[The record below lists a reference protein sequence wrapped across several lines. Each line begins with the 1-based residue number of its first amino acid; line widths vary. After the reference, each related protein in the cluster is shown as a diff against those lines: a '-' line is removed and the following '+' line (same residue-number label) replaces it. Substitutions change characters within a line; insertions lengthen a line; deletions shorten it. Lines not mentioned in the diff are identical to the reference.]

1 MRKIKLNLAK
11 ILSFIMLI
19 SLVLGNFSEKVV
31 KASQGGYDFYTIENR
46 SFVNYLSYGNKMIL
60 AYEST
65 DNESS
70 KKLTISSVENGKE
83 TIINEIEGSY
93 SANLTESK
101 VDNVILLDLLPYGE
115 EAVSYK
121 KVNLSENKVY
131 DITEEEYKSLQD
143 NVEEEEKVWSDG
155 EKEEVLQKINKRTGL
170 NLTIKDK
177 KLEYINEYY
186 SEYVNGNE
194 RIGIELGYRNSEK
207 SVIEFYVRYTNEN
220 ENEHYSGLV
229 FGDYVFIRSNKINL
243 YPTYT
248 VSNGDLYIFTESDE
262 EFSSDCEIIKV
273 TKEGKE
279 SHKSIDEITNNSY
292 MEVNGEYIYIGH
304 YVKDGYIPKLNI
316 YKLNGNSYALV
327 NTIHYINRVLSL
339 DGNNSTFLRVNDE
352 KLEIAKLKGADIEV
366 LYDVSSILG
375 NASELNGILFL
386 GIEENYVLGYDNKI
400 IVMQK
405 NNSNQP
411 SKPENP
417 ENNDNVVIKPSEDKV
432 LVEVSKI
439 NPNEKNE
446 ININTEFTANN
457 VEVVINDVESL
468 KKGTGSLNINV
479 NNGVEL
485 NLPLAIID
493 KALLDGAKS
502 IAVKLD
508 ILENSYI
515 LNDVKGVNKVFD
527 FNLIVNKE
535 EGSTF
540 IHNFKDGQAEVTLNL
555 TDKDL
560 EGLNKDNIVV
570 YYYNDAE
577 KKFEAMETNVED
589 NKVTFKTSHFS
600 KYVIAEKIEDN
611 AENIPNAHDT
621 NSSNNAENKNET
633 SKGTL
638 PNTGAVLSSNI
649 ILIIAL
655 GLLLIGRAMF
665 IRRKKTA

>member
-31 KASQGGYDFYTIENR
+31 KASEGGDDFYTIENR

-292 MEVNGEYIYIGH
+292 MEVNGEYIY
-304 YVKDGYIPKLNI
+304 
-316 YKLNGNSYALV
+316 
-327 NTIHYINRVLSL
+327 RSL
-339 DGNNSTFLRVNDE
+339 C
-352 KLEIAKLKGADIEV
+352 
-366 LYDVSSILG
+366 
-375 NASELNGILFL
+375 
-386 GIEENYVLGYDNKI
+386 
-400 IVMQK
+400 
-405 NNSNQP
+405 
-411 SKPENP
+411 
-417 ENNDNVVIKPSEDKV
+417 
-432 LVEVSKI
+432 
-439 NPNEKNE
+439 
-446 ININTEFTANN
+446 
-457 VEVVINDVESL
+457 
-468 KKGTGSLNINV
+468 
-479 NNGVEL
+479 
-485 NLPLAIID
+485 
-493 KALLDGAKS
+493 
-502 IAVKLD
+502 
-508 ILENSYI
+508 
-515 LNDVKGVNKVFD
+515 
-527 FNLIVNKE
+527 
-535 EGSTF
+535 
-540 IHNFKDGQAEVTLNL
+540 
-555 TDKDL
+555 
-560 EGLNKDNIVV
+560 
-570 YYYNDAE
+570 
-577 KKFEAMETNVED
+577 
-589 NKVTFKTSHFS
+589 
-600 KYVIAEKIEDN
+600 
-611 AENIPNAHDT
+611 
-621 NSSNNAENKNET
+621 
-633 SKGTL
+633 
-638 PNTGAVLSSNI
+638 
-649 ILIIAL
+649 
-655 GLLLIGRAMF
+655 
-665 IRRKKTA
+665 